1 MSRTEVLA
9 QLRRSSPAILP
20 SMLLCDFGN
29 LRAEVAALER
39 AGAAALHLDVMDGH
53 FVPNM
58 TYGLTLVE
66 AFRSLTSLPL
76 DVHLM
81 ISNPEEYLE
90 RYVQAGADMISFH
103 VEAVDDPRPLLQQL
117 HALDCVASVALNPGT
132 PLDMVEGSLDLCD
145 AVLVMSVEAGF
156 GGQAFQPVALEKLRT
171 LRNRMGEQLLLE
183 VDGGVNQTTIADCRD
198 AGADLLVIGSGIF
211 GGDDYETRTRH
222 LRQLV
227 SGTSPEP

>member
-1 MSRTEVLA
+1 MSRTEVLDR
-9 QLRRSSPAILP
+9 LRRSTPAILP

-29 LRAEVAALER
+29 LKAEVAALER

-66 AFRSLTSLPL
+66 AFRSLTQLPL

-81 ISNPEEYLE
+81 ISNPGEYLE

-103 VEAVDDPRPLLQQL
+103 VEAVDDPRPLLAQL
-117 HALDCVASVALNPGT
+117 HDLDCIASIALNPGT
-132 PLDMVEGSLDLCD
+132 PLEQLEGSLDLCD

-171 LRNRMGEQLLLE
+171 LRSRLGEGLLLE
-183 VDGGVNQTTIADCRD
+183 VDGGVNQDTVGDCRQ

-211 GGDDYETRTRH
+211 AGDDYETRTRH
-222 LRQLV
+222 LRQLAT
-227 SGTSPEP
+227 GTSPDA